1 MDISRLRQPR
11 CFLVYALAP
20 EDWSASEANQAF
32 NDFVGDADLPLVLF
46 HDHFIGR
53 PGGLAVFY
61 AETEDERN
69 ALANAAHLSDWRL
82 EIRPLIY
89 SRSPAAFDEQIR
101 FTLRAYR
108 GQSWQ
113 KLRDE
118 ERPTYGD
125 PRREVETAEEDID
138 ERA

>member
-1 MDISRLRQPR
+1 MDISHLRQPR
-11 CFLVYALAP
+11 CFVVYAVAP

-32 NDFVGDADLPLVLF
+32 NDYVGDTALPLVLF

-53 PGGLAVFY
+53 PGGIAVFY

-69 ALANAAHLSDWRL
+69 ALASSTHLADWRL

-89 SRSPAAFDEQIR
+89 SRSPSAFDEQIR

-108 GQSWQ
+108 DQSWRE
-113 KLRDE
+113 LRRE

-125 PRREVETAEEDID
+125 PGREVETAEEDRD
-138 ERA
+138 EPA